1 MSTEWRTRLF
11 VIGAIVL
18 AITGAVQIAD
28 GSTLLTFLLC
38 GIVLV
43 LILNRVQPIPLGA
56 LAIGLVMAG
65 YIVGNRGFAQFSLA
79 GKAPLLPAELALI
92 VGLGAVLFKSIAQR
106 ELPFYRDP
114 LNAVILLWMVIGTIH
129 VVFDVRVYGFLAIR
143 DYAMVY
149 YAAFFF
155 LAQYLARDDLS
166 RRFLSGCLF
175 VGGIVLLVLQ
185 PFYQLYPD
193 FFLQKVAVRGIPLI
207 YYKGDLLATFMA
219 TVALLCF
226 LRYEVNKKFV
236 LLVATVV
243 ALGFMHA
250 SNNRASLVS
259 LLVATGFLVAGRR
272 WRFAALQFG
281 GGALAAVLIVLL
293 AYAKGNTWEET
304 PVFELYERAASIT
317 DPTGKGSYRGENTS
331 YKGDNNAFR
340 TVWWETTIQETI
352 ETNPWTG
359 LGFGYDLSRRFH
371 ERYFP
376 VNDDDFTV
384 RSPHNVLITVFARM
398 GIIGLIP
405 FLAIIA
411 LLMRGTFRA
420 VKMPKEQSQPAALW
434 CSALILFTSACFGV
448 VLEGPM
454 GAMVF
459 WTVLGLAHHELT
471 ANKET
476 AEAKQV
482 EPTATASTANLTLP
496 A

>member
-1 MSTEWRTRLF
+1 M
-11 VIGAIVL
+11 
-18 AITGAVQIAD
+18 
-28 GSTLLTFLLC
+28 
-38 GIVLV
+38 V
-43 LILNRVQPIPLGA
+43 LILNRIQPIPLGA

-92 VGLGAVLFKSIAQR
+92 IGLGAVLFKSISLR

-114 LNAVILLWMVIGTIH
+114 LNGMILLWMAIGTIR
-129 VVFDVRVYGFLAIR
+129 VVFDVKAFGFVAIR

-155 LAQYLARDDLS
+155 LAQYLARDELS
-166 RRFLSGCLF
+166 RRFLTGCLF
-175 VGGIVLLVLQ
+175 TGGIILLILQ

-193 FFLQKVAVRGIPLI
+193 FFLQKIAIRGVPLI

-219 TVALLCF
+219 LVSLLCF
-226 LRYEVNKKFV
+226 LRFELRRRV
-236 LLVATVV
+236 LLLIASVI

-250 SNNRASLVS
+250 SNNRASLVG
-259 LLVATGFLVAGRR
+259 LLVATGFLAIGRR
-272 WRFAALQFG
+272 WHFAALQLG
-281 GGALAAVLIVLL
+281 GGAFAAVLIVLF

-304 PVFELYERAASIT
+304 PVFELYERAASIV

-340 TVWWETTIQETI
+340 TVWWETTIQETV

-359 LGFGYDLSRRFH
+359 LGFGYDLSRRFL

-376 VNDDDFTV
+376 VNEDDFTV
-384 RSPHNVLITVFARM
+384 RSPHNVMITVFARM
-398 GIIGLIP
+398 GLVGLLP
-405 FLAIIA
+405 FLAIVA

-420 VKMPKEQSQPAALW
+420 VNLPKAQSQSAALW
-434 CSALILFTSACFGV
+434 CSALVLFMSACFGV

-459 WTVLGLAHHELT
+459 WTVLGLAHQELT

-476 AEAKQV
+476 SELKQAELTTTT
-482 EPTATASTANLTLP
+482 PTPNLTLP